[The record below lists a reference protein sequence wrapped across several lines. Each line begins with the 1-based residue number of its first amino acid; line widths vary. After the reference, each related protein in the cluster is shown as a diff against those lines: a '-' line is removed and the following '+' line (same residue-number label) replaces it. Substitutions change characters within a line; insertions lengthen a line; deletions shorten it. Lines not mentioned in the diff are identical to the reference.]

1 MFQYIFSITL
11 HTSVYS
17 QYNSVYYQV
26 LLVCPQSVSRSLVA
40 PLISIVNSD
49 IEQPLDNLT
58 WAALA
63 TLAEIGEEEEEE
75 K

>member
-1 MFQYIFSITL
+1 M
-11 HTSVYS
+11 
-17 QYNSVYYQV
+17 
-26 LLVCPQSVSRSLVA
+26 CPQSVSRSLVA

-63 TLAEIGEEEEEE
+63 TLAEIGEEKE

>member
-1 MFQYIFSITL
+1 M
-11 HTSVYS
+11 
-17 QYNSVYYQV
+17 
-26 LLVCPQSVSRSLVA
+26 CPQSVSRSLVA
-40 PLISIVNSD
+40 PLVSIVNSD